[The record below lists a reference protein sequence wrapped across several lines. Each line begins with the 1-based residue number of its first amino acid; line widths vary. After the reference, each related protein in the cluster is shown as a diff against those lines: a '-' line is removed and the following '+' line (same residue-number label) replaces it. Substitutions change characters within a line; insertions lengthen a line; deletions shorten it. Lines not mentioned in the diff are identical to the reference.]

1 MADLVFK
8 YGTMGSSKTAMA
20 LMLRFSYIE
29 NGKSVLF
36 LKPRLD
42 SRDGS
47 TLVKSRI
54 GISAEALTY
63 GEDDCILD
71 KFWDEIL
78 DSDIVVVDEV
88 QFSTKKQIEDFKTI
102 TEELNKPVITFGLRT
117 DFQTNLW
124 EGSKRLF
131 ELATVI
137 EELNLKC
144 KCGNSAIVN
153 ARFNK
158 KGIVY
163 EGKQLE
169 LGSNDKYRAL
179 CYCYACWKKGDLFD
193 ER

>member
-63 GEDDCILD
+63 DENDCILD

-144 KCGNSAIVN
+144 RCGNSAIVN

-179 CYCYACWKKGDLFD
+179 CYACWKKGDLFD

>member
-8 YGTMGSSKTAMA
+8 FGTMGSSKTAMA

-29 NGKSVLF
+29 NGKQVLF
-36 LKPRLD
+36 LKPRVD
-42 SRDGS
+42 SRDGA
-47 TLVKSRI
+47 TLVKSRV

-63 GEDDCILD
+63 DKNDCIID

-78 DSDIVVVDEV
+78 DCDILVVDEV
-88 QFSTKKQIEDFKTI
+88 QFSTKEQIEEFKI
-102 TEELNKPVITFGLRT
+102 ISEEFNKPVFTFGLRT

-131 ELATVI
+131 ELATII
-137 EELNLKC
+137 EELSLKC
-144 KCGNSAIVN
+144 RCGNSAIVN

-169 LGSNDKYRAL
+169 LGSNDKYKAL
-179 CYCYACWKKGDLFD
+179 CYTCWKKGDLFD

>member
-42 SRDGS
+42 NRDGS

-144 KCGNSAIVN
+144 RCGNSAIVN

-179 CYCYACWKKGDLFD
+179 CYACWKKGDLFD

>member
-29 NGKSVLF
+29 NDKSVLF

-42 SRDGS
+42 NRDGS

-117 DFQTNLW
+117 DFLTNLW

-144 KCGNSAIVN
+144 RCGNSAIVN

-179 CYCYACWKKGDLFD
+179 CYACWKKGDLLD

>member
-29 NGKSVLF
+29 NGKNVLF
-36 LKPRLD
+36 LKPKLD

-63 GEDDCILD
+63 DEKDCILD

-131 ELATVI
+131 ELATII

-144 KCGNSAIVN
+144 RCGNSAIVN

-179 CYCYACWKKGDLFD
+179 CYSCWKKGDLFD